1 MCVLV
6 CVEWSCVVCVCCGV
20 CVEWS
25 CVVYVCTGVCV
36 VELCGVCVMVH
47 VWSGVVWRM
56 CVVMC
61 VVELYGVCVHMCVL
75 CPLQCSE
82 PVLSLQ
88 PGAQADLEAG
98 AQCGQYHVQI
108 NKC

>member
-1 MCVLV
+1 MCVEWNCVV
-6 CVEWSCVVCVCCGV
+6 CVEWSCAVCVCR
-20 CVEWS
+20 
-25 CVVYVCTGVCV
+25 GVCV
-36 VELCGVCVMVH
+36 VELCSVCGVELCGVC
-47 VWSGVVWRM
+47 G
-56 CVVMC
+56 
-61 VVELYGVCVHMCVL
+61 VELCSVCVHVCIL

-98 AQCGQYHVQI
+98 AQRGQYHVQI

>member
-1 MCVLV
+1 MCIVL
-6 CVEWSCVVCVCCGV
+6 GK
-20 CVEWS
+20 
-25 CVVYVCTGVCV
+25 CVVYVCRGVCGVELCGVCV

>member
-1 MCVLV
+1 MCVVELCSV
-6 CVEWSCVVCVCCGV
+6 CV
-20 CVEWS
+20 VEL
-25 CVVYVCTGVCV
+25 CGVCV
-36 VELCGVCVMVH
+36 VELCGVCV
-47 VWSGVVWRM
+47 
-56 CVVMC
+56 
-61 VVELYGVCVHMCVL
+61 VELCSVCGVELCGVCGVELCGVCGVELCSVCVHVCIL

-98 AQCGQYHVQI
+98 AQRGQYHVQI

>member
-1 MCVLV
+1 MCVCHGA
-6 CVEWSCVVCVCCGV
+6 CVEWSCVA
-20 CVEWS
+20 
-25 CVVYVCTGVCV
+25 YVCSDV
-36 VELCGVCVMVH
+36 
-47 VWSGVVWRM
+47 
-56 CVVMC
+56 C

-88 PGAQADLEAG
+88 PGAQADLEGG